1 MYSKKVIKTLKK
13 SLSEQRFATY
23 LKEAQDDETL
33 ALELYLYNLR
43 LAQSLLLP
51 LNITEV
57 TLRNT
62 VDEVLTSKFG
72 HDWHLSYH
80 FRYHVLNKKS
90 RQSLDEATER
100 IRQKKHE
107 KIITETAFKF
117 WVNQLLRK
125 KVKNNDILDE
135 EKIRIKQNNRGKVIA
150 ETTFGLWSNLL
161 TQKEY
166 GDIIWG
172 TKIYVPFPNLKK
184 NESLRTVRRLVQEI
198 HPLRNRIAHH
208 EPILDMN
215 VPDLYKKMVRLTQM
229 QSNITAQWIE
239 QHSTIDAAIK
249 TKPK

>member
-1 MYSKKVIKTLKK
+1 MSTNTEIKALKK

-23 LKEAQDDETL
+23 LKKAKDDEIL
-33 ALELYLYNLR
+33 ALKLYLYNLR
-43 LAQSLLLP
+43 LAESLLLP

-62 VDEVLTSKFG
+62 VDKVLTSKFG
-72 HDWHLSYH
+72 HDWYLRYH
-80 FRYHVLNKKS
+80 FRYHILNKKS

-100 IRQKKHE
+100 IRQKKRE

-117 WVNQLLRK
+117 WVNRLLRK

-135 EKIRIKQNNRGKVIA
+135 EKIRIKQDNRGKVIA

-172 TKIYVPFPNLKK
+172 TNIYVPFPNLKK
-184 NESLRTVRRLVQEI
+184 NETLRTVRQLVQEI

-215 VPDLYKKMVRLTQM
+215 IPDFYIKMIRLTQM
-229 QSNITAQWIE
+229 QSNITAQWME
-239 QHSTIDAAIK
+239 QHSTVNEVIR
-249 TKPK
+249 TRPK